1 MRCLVIGL
9 SVLTLLGG
17 CDVSNLASS
26 RPAIQGTVAAQGGDT
41 TKADSPR
48 VPKTART
55 AEAFDIITPAERA
68 AAVQTNP
75 QASTFLGETIASLGN
90 PADTGIWLLTPLVD
104 TVRSGR
110 VQYGDSSVVLELRPI
125 TGEPTGASQL
135 SLSAMRLL
143 QVPLIEL
150 VRVDVFAS

>member
-1 MRCLVIGL
+1 MRCFVIGL
-9 SVLTLLGG
+9 SVLALVGG
-17 CDVSNLASS
+17 CDVPNLASFRS
-26 RPAIQGTVAAQGGDT
+26 AIQEAEAAQGGDT
-41 TKADSPR
+41 SNADAPTA
-48 VPKTART
+48 PKTART
-55 AEAFDIITPAERA
+55 AEAFDITTPAERA

-110 VQYGDSSVVLELRPI
+110 VQYGDTSVVLELRPI
-125 TGEPTGASQL
+125 RGEPTGASQL

-143 QVPLIEL
+143 QAPLTEL
-150 VRVDVFAS
+150 VRIDVFAS

>member
-1 MRCLVIGL
+1 MRCFVIGL
-9 SVLTLLGG
+9 SLLALLGG

-26 RPAIQGTVAAQGGDT
+26 LPAIQGVEASQGSDT
-41 TKADSPR
+41 CKADAST

-55 AEAFDIITPAERA
+55 ADAFDITTPEERA
-68 AAVQTNP
+68 AAVQKNP
-75 QASTFLGETIASLGN
+75 QTSTFLGETIAGLGN

-104 TVRSGR
+104 TAQTGR
-110 VQYGDSSVVLELRPI
+110 VQYGDASVVLELRPI

-143 QVPLIEL
+143 KAPLTEL

>member
-1 MRCLVIGL
+1 MRCFVIGL
-9 SVLTLLGG
+9 SVLALLGG

-26 RPAIQGTVAAQGGDT
+26 NPAIQGAEAVHGDDTSNADAQT
-41 TKADSPR
+41 

-55 AEAFDIITPAERA
+55 AEAFDITTPAERA
-68 AAVQTNP
+68 AAVQKNP
-75 QASTFLGETIASLGN
+75 KASTFLGETIASLGN

-110 VQYGDSSVVLELRPI
+110 VQYGDTSVVLQLRPI
-125 TGEPTGASQL
+125 RGERTGASQL

-143 QVPLIEL
+143 QAPLTEL
-150 VRVDVFAS
+150 VRVNVFAS

>member
-1 MRCLVIGL
+1 MRCFVIGL
-9 SVLTLLGG
+9 SVLVLLGG

-26 RPAIQGTVAAQGGDT
+26 SPAIQGAEAVQGDDT
-41 TKADSPR
+41 SNADAPT

-55 AEAFDIITPAERA
+55 AEAFDITTLAERA

-75 QASTFLGETIASLGN
+75 QTSTFLGETIASLGN

-104 TVRSGR
+104 TVQAGR

-125 TGEPTGASQL
+125 RGEPTGASQL

-143 QVPLIEL
+143 QAPLTEL
-150 VRVDVFAS
+150 VRVNVFAN